1 MIVSLFTVV
10 LLQWLINW
18 RIVPLQIARL
28 VQPTWQAFW
37 CLGII
42 GWVYRKDW
50 AWVRSPCPWMETLF
64 LKSNSQPIH

>member
-28 VQPTWQAFW
+28 VQHTWQAFW
-37 CLGII
+37 FLGII
-42 GWVYRKDW
+42 GWVYRQDW
-50 AWVRSPCPWMETLF
+50 AWVRCQINPTLF
-64 LKSNSQPIH
+64 F